1 MSEFNKL
8 YNAIIAESNAEQP
21 KIAWETV
28 EQEFRYTCT
37 EVFNSE
43 LKLNLCRKLFV
54 QTGSYMGGTPIGK
67 TFKLCKKSETEY
79 KIWLEVSPYDDL
91 YPTPEIR
98 DAQRGYEL
106 TAEDAED
113 LLDQCVDVF
122 FSTFPQYA

>member
-8 YNAIIAESNAEQP
+8 YNAIISESNAEQP

-28 EQEFRYTCT
+28 AQEFRYACT

-54 QTGSYMGGTPIGK
+54 QTGAYMGGTVIGK
-67 TFKLCKKSETEY
+67 TFKLCKRSETEY
-79 KIWLEVSPYDDL
+79 KIWLEVSPFDDL

-106 TAEDAED
+106 IAEDANE

>member
-28 EQEFRYTCT
+28 AQKFRNPVT
-37 EVFNSE
+37 EVFNSD
-43 LKLNLCRKLFV
+43 LQLNLCRKLFV
-54 QTGSYMGGTPIGK
+54 QTGSFMGGTVIGK
-67 TFKLCKKSETEY
+67 TFKLCKRSETEY
-79 KIWLEVSPYDDL
+79 KIWLEVCPFDDL

-106 TAEDAED
+106 IAEDANE

-122 FSTFPQYA
+122 FSTFPRYA